1 MREVSIK
8 CKFNV
13 FYTDQLMKVTESL
26 AKKQHKINE
35 KLEAAMDQKY
45 TDQNNTFSRTSAPQT
60 EVTREQVDR
69 QN

>member
-1 MREVSIK
+1 
-8 CKFNV
+8 
-13 FYTDQLMKVTESL
+13 MKVTESL

-35 KLEAAMDQKY
+35 KLETATDQKY
-45 TDQNNTFSRTSAPQT
+45 TNQNNTFSRTSAPET

>member
-1 MREVSIK
+1 M
-8 CKFNV
+8 

-35 KLEAAMDQKY
+35 KLETAMDQKY
-45 TDQNNTFSRTSAPQT
+45 TNQNNTFSRTSAPET
-60 EVTREQVDR
+60 EVMPEQVDR